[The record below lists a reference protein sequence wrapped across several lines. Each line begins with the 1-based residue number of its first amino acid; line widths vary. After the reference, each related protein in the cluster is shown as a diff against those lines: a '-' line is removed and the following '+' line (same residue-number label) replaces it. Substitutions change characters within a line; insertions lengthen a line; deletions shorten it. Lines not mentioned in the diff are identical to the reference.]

1 LIVSTR
7 SESEDD
13 ADQERNTNNS
23 FTIVLKQAEK
33 LPNYEA
39 LFKFKI
45 RSASTKKTG
54 TLAT

>member
-7 SESEDD
+7 SESDD
-13 ADQERNTNNS
+13 VADQERNTNNN
-23 FTIVLKQAEK
+23 FTIVLKQTEK

-45 RSASTKKTG
+45 HSASTKKTG